1 MAEDGCNECFCSEG
15 AWSCTEIACNPP
27 IDDASNESSLESEE
41 SFGSIHY
48 LSLIGFGIIVGIVAL
63 ILLRSREST

>member
-1 MAEDGCNECFCSEG
+1 M
-15 AWSCTEIACNPP
+15 
-27 IDDASNESSLESEE
+27 SNESSLESEE

-63 ILLRSREST
+63 ILLRSRESI